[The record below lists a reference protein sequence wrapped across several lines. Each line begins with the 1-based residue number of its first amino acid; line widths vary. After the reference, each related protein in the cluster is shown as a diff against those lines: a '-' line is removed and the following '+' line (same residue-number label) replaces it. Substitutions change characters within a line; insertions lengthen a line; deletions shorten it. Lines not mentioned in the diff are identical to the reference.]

1 MLNSYFVRKDIMR
14 DTIKEYI
21 ELSDKEKND
30 LWNTAT
36 FVFDTNVF
44 LNLYRYSNK
53 TRNQLIESF
62 EWLKTR
68 IWMPYQVASE
78 FCKDRYSV
86 IDEANKRF
94 DNLSADADKLTDN
107 WREELRLDC
116 SDSDIKELGKYLKEW
131 ITKKKDNN
139 YLTFSA
145 TNDEVFRRLLDLF
158 DGKVGKPFSV
168 EEKLNIEQEGEKRY
182 ASKIPPGYRDNK
194 KTANRFG
201 DLFVWKEIIGYSKLK
216 EVDIIFVTHDQKEDW
231 CNTISGKTIG
241 PRIELR
247 KEFYEETKKM
257 FHMYTMSSF
266 LSFFIE
272 NKGKSIDKTTIDE
285 VELFASVMKK
295 KIPREEL
302 KEYYKSLEDANE
314 KTAAKLRFKIANLER
329 KNKNRKSSIN
339 ALHKKASKRRL
350 SVEEEIALQRNEE
363 HLINDTVKIEQLKER
378 LLYLTS
384 LE

>member
-1 MLNSYFVRKDIMR
+1 MR

-231 CNTISGKTIG
+231 WNTISGKTIG

-302 KEYYKSLEDANE
+302 KEYYKSLEDAHE

>member
-1 MLNSYFVRKDIMR
+1 MR
-14 DTIKEYI
+14 NAIKEYI
-21 ELSDKEKND
+21 ELSDKEKNN

-44 LNLYRYSNK
+44 LDLYRYSNK

-68 IWMPYQVASE
+68 IWMPYQVAFE

-86 IDEANKRF
+86 IDEANRRF
-94 DNLSADADKLTDN
+94 DNIWSEADKLTDSWKN
-107 WREELRLDC
+107 ELRLDC
-116 SDSDIKELGKYLKEW
+116 NDSDIEELGKYLKEW
-131 ITKKKDNN
+131 ITKKKDSN

-145 TNDEVFRRLLDLF
+145 TDDEVFCKLLDLF

-168 EEKLNIEQEGEKRY
+168 EEKLSIEQDGEKRY
-182 ASKIPPGYRDNK
+182 ASKIPPGYKDNK
-194 KTANRFG
+194 KMENRFG
-201 DLFVWKEIIGYSKLK
+201 DLLVWKEIIGYAKSK
-216 EVDIIFVTHDQKEDW
+216 EVDVIFVTRDQKEDW
-231 CNTISGKTIG
+231 WNTSSGKTIG

-247 KEFYEETKKM
+247 KEFYEETGKM

-285 VELFASVMKK
+285 VELFASVMRKK
-295 KIPREEL
+295 VSRAEL
-302 KEYYKSLEDANE
+302 NEYYESLDDNNE
-314 KTAAKLRFKIANLER
+314 KAAAKLRFNIAKLER
-329 KNKNRKSSIN
+329 KNKKRRNNID
-339 ALHKKASKRRL
+339 ALQKKASKGTL
-350 SVEEEIALQRNEE
+350 SAEGELALQRNEE
-363 HLINDTVKIEQLKER
+363 HLINDTIKIEQLNER
-378 LLYLTS
+378 LRYLMS

>member
-231 CNTISGKTIG
+231 WNTISGKTIG

-314 KTAAKLRFKIANLER
+314 KTAAKLRFKIANLKR